1 MELSREDA
9 LRLNVLLAG
18 EPYAIRIDESAM
30 TVHGLSERGEAQI
43 KLNPCGRSDQYLRLV
58 RETISGHV
66 LGSPGGYPVYLKRW
80 TRMGQARNES
90 LAQLLKLGEPEAVS
104 AVVHAP
110 GLTEALARRAWWA
123 VPSAENARS
132 MLQREA
138 VVNSTLG
145 PELAAFLVEYLPF
158 ETEPSTTV
166 ETVRLVLQQ
175 PSLVSAEL
183 RQGIWNKAKQKT
195 TYQVGFLLACPDHLP
210 EPRAPRSD
218 VQQSIRCL
226 ESLLAASNPFAQQ
239 LVRVWSANGQSFLHA
254 AEQVLRKPA
263 DQDVVLLLFKAM
275 SDYFQSVRIGDE
287 PEADMETLM
296 MDAARFCADDG
307 AIDSEQNVAL
317 RRVLQCCPE
326 RKPDIESMLVLA
338 RLGYPAVRPVFSRT
352 TAIGGLMRRKLE
364 PVTRHLFTCL
374 HQLQGRADS

>member
-1 MELSREDA
+1 
-9 LRLNVLLAG
+9 
-18 EPYAIRIDESAM
+18 
-30 TVHGLSERGEAQI
+30 
-43 KLNPCGRSDQYLRLV
+43 
-58 RETISGHV
+58 
-66 LGSPGGYPVYLKRW
+66 
-80 TRMGQARNES
+80 MGQARNES